1 MKNEDG
7 GSTGTRPYRMRARA
21 EAAAATGERIL
32 GATISLG
39 PELLS
44 DEASLEDV
52 AARAGVTVR
61 TVIRRFG
68 SKEGLIAAAAEEA
81 NRRVW
86 SQRMEAPVGDVTGAV
101 RNLVEHY
108 EREGDIVLKL
118 LARED
123 RYPAVRPHLDSG
135 RAGHREW
142 VERVFAPFLAKR
154 SGGRRERLLD
164 GLAAVCDVYVWKLL
178 RRDRGLDRG
187 QTELTLIEMLSA
199 LLREGEE

>member
-1 MKNEDG
+1 MKVEDEG
-7 GSTGTRPYRMRARA
+7 LGRTRPYRMRARA
-21 EAAAATGERIL
+21 EAAAITGERIL
-32 GATISLG
+32 GAAVSLG

-68 SKEGLIAAAAEEA
+68 SKEGLIVAAAEEA
-81 NRRVW
+81 YRRVW
-86 SQRMEAPVGDVTGAV
+86 SQRMEAPVGDVAGAV

-108 EREGDIVLKL
+108 EEEGDMVLKL

-123 RYPAVRPHLDSG
+123 KYPAIRPYLDAG

-142 VERVFAPFLAKR
+142 VERVFAPSLA
-154 SGGRRERLLD
+154 GRRGRARVLL
-164 GLAAVCDVYVWKLL
+164 LAELVAVCDVYVWKVL
-178 RRDRGLDRG
+178 RRDCGLGRE
-187 QTELTLIEMLSA
+187 QTELALEEMLAA
-199 LLREGEE
+199 LVREGRG